1 MALPALKLTHQ
12 AASTILDAYNTE
24 NLRHSLME
32 YPKRIREA
40 RQAVNQARKAYKDA
54 ELERATAEAE
64 MILLISNETDE
75 KGKPRFSNQEARN
88 AELIRRKA
96 TDPNYL
102 ELANKVAEA
111 EAALNEAQDQL
122 QQLLDEYQSLRYMS
136 RLVIAEMSVISALA
150 ALDELLEIPD
160 RNSLVKEAF

>member
-1 MALPALKLTHQ
+1 MSHEDVTRVRAG
-12 AASTILDAYNTE
+12 AANQILAAYDTE
-24 NLRHSLME
+24 NLRHSLAQ
-32 YPKRIREA
+32 YPRRIYDA
-40 RQAVNQARKAYKDA
+40 RQAVNQARKAWKDA

-75 KGKPRFSNQEARN
+75 KGKAKFSNQEARN

-96 TDPNYL
+96 TDPKYL

-111 EAALNEAQDQL
+111 EAALNEAQNQL

-136 RLVIAEMSVISALA
+136 RLIIAEMSVISELA
-150 ALDELLEIPD
+150 DLDEPVEIPV
-160 RNSLVKEAF
+160 VKEAF